1 MSQLF
6 SARDTWTVLTIH
18 TILLHQ
24 RLGRMLSV
32 GYHLLVLLQR
42 PQQQQE
48 STCCCD
54 TRCCCQNKNVMLSAS
69 PRRQGVS
76 SVHPQ
81 RYEGFDPT
89 FPQDKASCY
98 ILRLWGFA
106 RNASYERCCAFSS
119 GGVLGAAIFSGVLIG
134 TKSLFCFHSID
145 WMSV

>member
-48 STCCCD
+48 QQQHVLLRHRVLLPEEERSCF
-54 TRCCCQNKNVMLSAS
+54 
-69 PRRQGVS
+69 PRRRDGKECRPYTHNDTKVLIRHLHKTRHHIIFYACGDLLKMHRTN
-76 SVHPQ
+76 VA
-81 RYEGFDPT
+81 G
-89 FPQDKASCY
+89 
-98 ILRLWGFA
+98 
-106 RNASYERCCAFSS
+106 S
-119 GGVLGAAIFSGVLIG
+119 GG
-134 TKSLFCFHSID
+134 
-145 WMSV
+145 